1 MNFSSVI
8 KSKTQPDYS
17 NKQNFKKVQKVLK
30 KFLKSLKKVF
40 KKVSKKFWKIKKK
53 SFEKS

>member
-17 NKQNFKKVQKVLK
+17 NKQNFKKIQKSFK
-30 KFLKSLKKVF
+30 KFYKNL
-40 KKVSKKFWKIKKK
+40 KVSKF
-53 SFEKS
+53 